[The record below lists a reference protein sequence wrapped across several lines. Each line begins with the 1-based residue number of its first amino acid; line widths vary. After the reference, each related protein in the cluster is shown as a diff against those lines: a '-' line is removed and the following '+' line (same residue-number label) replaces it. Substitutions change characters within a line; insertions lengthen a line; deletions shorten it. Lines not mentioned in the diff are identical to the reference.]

1 MLILFIISALI
12 FGALIFCTKVQT
24 KTRKRNTDYWNN
36 VPWVDGERPKWPR
49 LTYLL
54 ALVVSLIPILN
65 IIMAIAVMIWFIQQ
79 CQAPCYDR
87 GMELVYTRIMF
98 KNIVTEWLMEEV

>member
-12 FGALIFCTKVQT
+12 FGALMFCTKVQT
-24 KTRKRNTDYWNN
+24 KTRKRNTEYWYN
-36 VPWVDGERPKWPR
+36 VPWIDGERPKWPR

-54 ALVVSLIPILN
+54 AFIASLIPVLN
-65 IIMAIAVMIWFIQQ
+65 ILIAISAIIWFISQSR
-79 CQAPCYDR
+79 APHYDA

-98 KNIVTEWLMEEV
+98 KNIVTEWLMEEI